1 MIGPSIVKVQQTLR
15 QIGYPVEPTG
25 IFDDPTFQNIKKF
38 QAYFGLKPD
47 GIVGRRTKALLY
59 MVSE

>member
-1 MIGPSIVKVQQTLR
+1 MQWTLKE
-15 QIGYPVEPTG
+15 IGYPVEPTG
-25 IFDDPTFQNIKKF
+25 IFDDQTAQNIKEF
-38 QAYFGLKPD
+38 QAFFGLKAD